1 MAEKE
6 KKVTSERP
14 ARERSNERSM
24 GSDRMDKASDKFV
37 DAVVDV
43 RRVTKVTKGG
53 KRFSFSALVV
63 SGDRE
68 GNVGIALGKS
78 REVASAIA
86 KATNRARKDLIYI
99 PMRGTTIP
107 YDVEGRHGASKVI
120 IRPAYKGTGVI
131 AGGPMRAIFEAAG
144 IKDVLAKSIRS
155 ANPQNVIKATL
166 NALAKLRSA
175 KHIAHL
181 RGKSVEEIVKGKN
194 VSA

>member
-1 MAEKE
+1 MAEREKKE
-6 KKVTSERP
+6 KSFIDT
-14 ARERSNERSM
+14 
-24 GSDRMDKASDKFV
+24 
-37 DAVVDV
+37 VVDV

-78 REVASAIA
+78 REVSSAIA
-86 KATNRARKDLIYI
+86 KATNRARKDLIAI

-107 YDVEGRHGASKVI
+107 YDVQGRHGASRVI

-144 IKDVLAKSIRS
+144 IKDVLAKSVRS

-166 NALAKLRSA
+166 NALAKLRRA
-175 KHIAHL
+175 HEIAQL
-181 RGKSVEEIVKGKN
+181 RGLSVEEIVKGKN